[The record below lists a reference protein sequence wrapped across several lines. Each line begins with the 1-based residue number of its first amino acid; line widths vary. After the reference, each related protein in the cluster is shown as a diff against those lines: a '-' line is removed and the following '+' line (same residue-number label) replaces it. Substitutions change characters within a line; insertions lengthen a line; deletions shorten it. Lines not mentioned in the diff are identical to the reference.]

1 MLLEKLEQING
12 CLSESEKRGGIL
24 KLVFSLG
31 RQSNACVTHKG
42 VYRELKSTRKLPVSE
57 VSGPLT
63 VTFKPKS
70 LASVLAES

>member
-1 MLLEKLEQING
+1 M
-12 CLSESEKRGGIL
+12 
-24 KLVFSLG
+24 
-31 RQSNACVTHKG
+31 THKG